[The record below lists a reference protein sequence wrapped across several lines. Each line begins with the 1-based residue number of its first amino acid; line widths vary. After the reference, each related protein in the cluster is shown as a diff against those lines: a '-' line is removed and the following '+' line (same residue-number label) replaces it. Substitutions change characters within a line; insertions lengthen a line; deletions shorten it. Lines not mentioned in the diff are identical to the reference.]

1 MKRKKDIFSSLEN
14 ADDKLVEELS
24 QNYEAITDEK
34 KTSILERSEQKLKQM
49 KLSQAAENRIDSST
63 VMLSEIQHE
72 NKQIWKIAACIVCL
86 IIAGTAVVF
95 TLNTVK
101 PNDPVTPQA
110 NIEIQESTPDLPHKE
125 NISSTQKDV
134 VSDTNETRNIKS
146 EQTTDTSKNENT
158 EEDKK
163 AEESINTE
171 ETSDSDY
178 IVFDTDYDEG
188 YTGVERI
195 MAVTDDMTYG
205 EVIELLGNPNTV
217 LIQEGFAQF
226 RIKSDEGE
234 KVLFLFYDNSDDVI
248 AKDGHQLYDETIPME
263 SLYCDTENFTFE
275 GIVADIHDGGSIRIS
290 CPQYPIFDC
299 ADFHCN
305 DDEVL
310 QNIKL
315 GSRIKVTHQDEV
327 LSVYPPIINVES
339 VEIED

>member
-49 KLSQAAENRIDSST
+49 KLSQVAENRIDSST

-146 EQTTDTSKNENT
+146 EQT
-158 EEDKK
+158 
-163 AEESINTE
+163 
-171 ETSDSDY
+171 
-178 IVFDTDYDEG
+178 TDYDEG